1 MAEALKVQ
9 KELWYREIDNIF
21 KAMELKKG
29 KRIQT
34 VRITKKKKHETEI
47 IQKMFEITKIIY
59 DLKNMLK
66 SEIDCTV

>member
-34 VRITKKKKHETEI
+34 VRITKKKKTWNWNH
-47 IQKMFEITKIIY
+47 TKNVWNY
-59 DLKNMLK
+59 KDYLW
-66 SEIDCTV
+66 S